1 VADATDMTAEERAAK
16 CLEQLVGEET
26 TMGHL
31 GSPHPANDPNRWTP
45 RVNKGEAYTVIL
57 TTIRDAVA
65 AALGPAAAERDRL
78 AARVAELEA
87 AEVAGPGDEWLEA
100 VVTDEAKCDPDW
112 VAKARAG
119 AGAITGCTSPP
130 TVDEFPTEVNRG

>member
-57 TTIRDAVA
+57 TTVRDAVA
-65 AALGPAAAERDRL
+65 AALGPAAADRDERLL
-78 AARVAELEA
+78 AALAELYVWDGPAYVRVAELCDEVLDRSGGLLGRVRDA
-87 AEVAGPGDEWLEA
+87 AIAARRKEN
-100 VVTDEAKCDPDW
+100 PD
-112 VAKARAG
+112 G
-119 AGAITGCTSPP
+119 
-130 TVDEFPTEVNRG
+130 

>member
-57 TTIRDAVA
+57 TTVRDAVA
-65 AALGPAAAERDRL
+65 AALGPAAADRDERLL
-78 AARVAELEA
+78 AVLVELYVWEGRPFLRVAELCDEVLDRSGGLLGRVRDA
-87 AEVAGPGDEWLEA
+87 AIAARRKEN
-100 VVTDEAKCDPDW
+100 PD
-112 VAKARAG
+112 G
-119 AGAITGCTSPP
+119 
-130 TVDEFPTEVNRG
+130 